1 VNHPRSP
8 RRPARTDL
16 AHLAGVG
23 LLVVLFW
30 WLGKPGEIFPG
41 IIGYFIAFMVSTYLD
56 ETRPDK

>member
-1 VNHPRSP
+1 MRISRSG
-8 RRPARTDL
+8 L
-16 AHLAGVG
+16 AHLVGVG

-30 WLGKPGEIFPG
+30 WLGKRGEIFPG